1 MTVRV
6 PSDSSLPSSFSAVVP
21 GFISLMPYEWTLQPL
36 AFILGAVS

>member
-21 GFISLMPYEWTLQPL
+21 GFISLMPHEWTLQPL